1 MVRKNRPSRNRK
13 KTARYRAAKKARVK
27 RKKRLS
33 PHGRKLKPL

>member
-13 KTARYRAAKKARVK
+13 KTARYRAGKKARVK

-33 PHGRKLKPL
+33 PHGKRMGL